1 MAKVITLS
9 RHFPSYHPK
18 AGQPTHFVQWVCNSL
33 RVPFPYELYGEG
45 GIDWTIKNRNGNPPR
60 HIESFE
66 DLFAPPPMK
75 HHAVRLGRRW
85 KDGDM
90 ASLRV
95 WSGRPY
101 NSPQIKIC
109 EDVKLRVVDIVLDFK
124 SGLIYR
130 NDGSVIHVLSAP
142 SIAANDGLSL
152 QDFLDWFKYRENR
165 KKGIAVEAQ
174 ILIWGDVKEY

>member
-9 RHFPSYHPK
+9 RQFPSYHPK
-18 AGQPTHFVQWVCNSL
+18 AGQETHFVENAWRSL
-33 RVPFPYELYGEG
+33 FHKVIL
-45 GIDWTIKNRNGNPPR
+45 GIGNPIGLEVEYQSFLSEN
-60 HIESFE
+60 HIR
-66 DLFAPPPMK
+66 PK
-75 HHAVRLGRRW
+75 HHTVRLGRRW

-95 WSGRPY
+95 WSEKPY

-109 EDVKLRVVDIVLDFK
+109 QDVKLRVVDIVLDFK
-124 SGLIYR
+124 NGLIYR
-130 NDGSVIHVLSAP
+130 PMSDGSKKAISALELS
-142 SIAANDGLSL
+142 INDGLTF
-152 QDFLDWFKYRENR
+152 QDFQDWFQVEKNQ

>member
-9 RHFPSYHPK
+9 RQFPSYHPK
-18 AGQPTHFVQWVCNSL
+18 AGQPTHFVERALNSL
-33 RVPFPYELYGEG
+33 TDFSSPRELQDSLSLEELARG
-45 GIDWTIKNRNGNPPR
+45 PC
-60 HIESFE
+60 
-66 DLFAPPPMK
+66 K
-75 HHAVRLGRRW
+75 HHTVRLGRRW

-130 NDGSVIHVLSAP
+130 KKGSVMHVIPAP
-142 SIAANDGLSL
+142 SLAANDGLYF
-152 QDFLDWFKYRENR
+152 QDFLDWFKYKENR
-165 KKGIAVEAQ
+165 KKGVAIEAQ